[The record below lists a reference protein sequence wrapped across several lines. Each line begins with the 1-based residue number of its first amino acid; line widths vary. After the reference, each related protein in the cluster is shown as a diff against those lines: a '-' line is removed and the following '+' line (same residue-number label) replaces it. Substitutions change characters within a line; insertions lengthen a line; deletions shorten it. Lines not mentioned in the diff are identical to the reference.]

1 MKGDGMKVNNVD
13 AAEFLRL
20 LLPVKRHLYN
30 FIQKSLNFT
39 ADADDVYQETLLKA
53 FKYFGSFDRNR
64 SFKTWIFKTAHNLLR
79 DHFRKTKRLPP
90 LLEVGETADCSAANP
105 ADPEG
110 LTADIYR
117 LAGTLKPRQRAV
129 FFLYYYNE
137 FQLAEITRIT
147 GLSKANIK
155 FMLHQARRA
164 IRKILEVRE

>member
-1 MKGDGMKVNNVD
+1 MKGDGMKANNLD

-20 LLPVKRHLYN
+20 LLPVKKHLYN
-30 FIQKSLNFT
+30 FIRKSLNFT

-64 SFKTWIFKTAHNLLR
+64 SFKTWIFTTAHNLLR

-90 LLEVGETADCSAANP
+90 LLEVGETTDCSVSNP
-105 ADPEG
+105 AHPEE